1 MAKTNINTP
10 KVNLNGLTGTTD
22 DIISKATTL
31 VQATVDNIIAPFSAL
46 CNTIRSTSSTAKT
59 AVDTAKKAY
68 IASKVS
74 NPKIASKL
82 LKASEKAEVYYDKL
96 NSYNES
102 LTGTYDQVLEY
113 KKDIDNIIKSSG
125 QHSKEWISDQV
136 NSLLDSINN
145 QINSAT
151 DLINEKINNLSKNT
165 QKKAEAALEKEKNKL
180 EEKTQQKTE
189 QIKTRTSS
197 DTQQK
202 QYINKLKNNAPK
214 GIF

>member
-1 MAKTNINTP
+1 MAKANINIP

-22 DIISKATTL
+22 DVISQATTL
-31 VQATVDNIIAPFSAL
+31 VQSTVDNILSPFTAL
-46 CNTIRSTSSTAKT
+46 CNMIRSTTSTAKT

-68 IASKVS
+68 LASKVS
-74 NPKIASKL
+74 SPKISSKL
-82 LKASEKAEVYYDKL
+82 LKASEKAEIYYDKL

-145 QINSAT
+145 QIISAT
-151 DLINEKINNLSKNT
+151 DLMNEKINNLSKNN

-180 EEKTQQKTE
+180 EEKAQQKAE